1 MPLLSVDELSITFTG
16 RGRRDVRAVDGVSF
30 DVDQGQVVGLVG
42 ESGCGKSV
50 TSLALMGL
58 LPKKGVKLGGRA
70 EYDGKDL
77 LTLSPNAMR
86 DMRGKH
92 LAMIFQDPL
101 SSLNPVIPVGLQVTE
116 ILERHRGM
124 KGAAARKEAAD
135 LLDRVGIP
143 DPTRRLK
150 EYPHQLSGGMR
161 QRALIAMA
169 VACAP
174 RMLIADEPTTA
185 LDVTIQ
191 AQILE
196 LLKELVDQQGTAL
209 LMITHDLGVVAGL
222 CDQVN
227 VLYAG
232 KAVESAGRRELF
244 AQPTHPYAHGL
255 LGSIPR
261 LDAPRGEPLRPIRG
275 SINDRID
282 WADGCAFAPRCDHY
296 TLECLSGTPR
306 LTEPVG
312 AGHGVRCVNPV
323 LTGVEV
329 KSLGVPA
336 EQAVDAEAATE
347 PAEPAEPAEPKIPAQ
362 AAPGTAEKAEPA
374 AAEEKAEPVESDGPA
389 DGPEAKPAP
398 EAKPEAEKKKDA
410 S

>member
-1 MPLLSVDELSITFTG
+1 MSLLTVDELTVTFGG
-16 RGRRDVRAVDGVSF
+16 RGRKESRAVDGVSF
-30 DVDQGQVVGLVG
+30 EVDQGQVVGLVG

-58 LPKKGVKLGGRA
+58 LPDKGVTVGGRA
-70 EYDGKDL
+70 EFDGTDL
-77 LTLSPNAMR
+77 FTMSRSARR
-86 DMRGKH
+86 DLRGSKM
-92 LAMIFQDPL
+92 AMIFQDPL
-101 SSLNPVIPVGLQVTE
+101 SSLNPVVPVGVQVTE

-124 KGAAARKEAAD
+124 KGEAARKEAAH

-196 LLKELVDQQGTAL
+196 LLKELVDQEGTAL

-232 KAVESAGRRELF
+232 RVVESAGRRELF
-244 AQPTHPYAHGL
+244 AHPTHPYAHGL

-261 LDAPRGEPLRPIRG
+261 LDAPRGEPLSPIRG
-275 SINDRID
+275 SINDRIA
-282 WADGCAFAPRCDHY
+282 WADGCAFAPRCDRY
-296 TLECLSGTPR
+296 EMGCLTGTPQ
-306 LTEPVG
+306 LTEPRA
-312 AGHGVRCVNPV
+312 AGHQVRCVNPV
-323 LTGVEV
+323 LD
-329 KSLGVPA
+329 
-336 EQAVDAEAATE
+336 DA
-347 PAEPAEPAEPKIPAQ
+347 
-362 AAPGTAEKAEPA
+362 KAEEVTA
-374 AAEEKAEPVESDGPA
+374 
-389 DGPEAKPAP
+389 
-398 EAKPEAEKKKDA
+398 
-410 S
+410 

>member
-1 MPLLSVDELSITFTG
+1 MALLSVDELTVTFTG
-16 RGRRDVRAVDGVSF
+16 RGRRDVKAVSGVSF

-58 LPKKGVKLGGRA
+58 LPRRGVTVGGRA
-70 EYDGKDL
+70 GFDGTDL
-77 LTLSPNAMR
+77 LSLSPGKMR
-86 DMRGKH
+86 DLRGSQ

-101 SSLNPVIPVGLQVTE
+101 SSLNPVVPIGVQVTE
-116 ILERHRGM
+116 ILARHRGL
-124 KGAAARKEAAD
+124 KGEAARKEAAG

-174 RMLIADEPTTA
+174 RLLIADEPTTA

-232 KAVESAGRRELF
+232 KVVESAERRELF
-244 AQPTHPYAHGL
+244 AAPTHPYAHGL

-261 LDAPRGEPLRPIRG
+261 LDAPRGEPLKPIRG
-275 SINDRID
+275 SINDTIAWD
-282 WADGCAFAPRCDHY
+282 DGCAFAPRCDHY
-296 TLECLSGTPR
+296 TLRCLEGAPALGEPRTP
-306 LTEPVG
+306 
-312 AGHGVRCVNPV
+312 GHQVRCVNPV
-323 LTGVEV
+323 FSGGVDELRRTALEPDVAEV
-329 KSLGVPA
+329 SEAVGVA
-336 EQAVDAEAATE
+336 
-347 PAEPAEPAEPKIPAQ
+347 
-362 AAPGTAEKAEPA
+362 GR
-374 AAEEKAEPVESDGPA
+374 A
-389 DGPEAKPAP
+389 DGTDADAADKADGADKEAGA
-398 EAKPEAEKKKDA
+398 
-410 S
+410 

>member
-1 MPLLSVDELSITFTG
+1 MSLLTVDELTVTFGG
-16 RGRRDVRAVDGVSF
+16 RGRKESRAVDGISF
-30 DVDQGQVVGLVG
+30 EVDQGQVVGLVG

-58 LPKKGVKLGGRA
+58 LPAKGLTIGGRA
-70 EYDGKDL
+70 EFDGTDL
-77 LTLSPNAMR
+77 FTMSPSARR
-86 DMRGKH
+86 DLRGSEM
-92 LAMIFQDPL
+92 AMIFQDPL
-101 SSLNPVIPVGLQVTE
+101 SSLNPVVPIGVQVTE

-124 KGAAARKEAAD
+124 KGEAARKEAAH

-150 EYPHQLSGGMR
+150 EYPHQMSGGMR

-174 RMLIADEPTTA
+174 RLLIADEPTTA

-196 LLKELVDQQGTAL
+196 LLKELVDQEGTAL

-232 KAVESAGRRELF
+232 KVVESAGRRELF
-244 AQPTHPYAHGL
+244 AHPTHPYAHGL

-261 LDAPRGEPLRPIRG
+261 LDAPRGEPLNPIRG
-275 SINDRID
+275 SINDRIA
-282 WADGCAFAPRCDHY
+282 WADGCAFAPRCDRY
-296 TLECLSGTPR
+296 EMGCLSGTPQ
-306 LTEPVG
+306 LGEPRA
-312 AGHGVRCVNPV
+312 AGHQVRCVNPV
-323 LTGVEV
+323 LDDAKAEE
-329 KSLGVPA
+329 VPA
-336 EQAVDAEAATE
+336 
-347 PAEPAEPAEPKIPAQ
+347 
-362 AAPGTAEKAEPA
+362 
-374 AAEEKAEPVESDGPA
+374 
-389 DGPEAKPAP
+389 
-398 EAKPEAEKKKDA
+398 
-410 S
+410 

>member
-1 MPLLSVDELSITFTG
+1 MSLLTVDELTVTFGG
-16 RGRRDVRAVDGVSF
+16 RGRKESRAVDGVSF
-30 DVDQGQVVGLVG
+30 EVDQGQVVGLVG

-58 LPKKGVKLGGRA
+58 LPSKGLTIGGRA
-70 EYDGKDL
+70 DFDGTNLFTMSASARRDL
-77 LTLSPNAMR
+77 
-86 DMRGKH
+86 RGSEM
-92 LAMIFQDPL
+92 AMIFQDPL
-101 SSLNPVIPVGLQVTE
+101 SSLNPVVPVGVQVTE

-124 KGAAARKEAAD
+124 KGEAARKEAAD

-196 LLKELVDQQGTAL
+196 LLKELVDQEGTAL

-232 KAVESAGRRELF
+232 KVVESAGRRELF
-244 AQPTHPYAHGL
+244 GHPTHPYAHGL

-261 LDAPRGEPLRPIRG
+261 LDAPRGEPLNPIRG
-275 SINDRID
+275 SINDRIA
-282 WADGCAFAPRCDHY
+282 WADGCAFAPRCDRY
-296 TLECLSGTPR
+296 EMGCLTGTPQ
-306 LTEPVG
+306 LTEPRA
-312 AGHGVRCVNPV
+312 AGHQVRCVNPV
-323 LTGVEV
+323 LDDAKAEE
-329 KSLGVPA
+329 VPA
-336 EQAVDAEAATE
+336 
-347 PAEPAEPAEPKIPAQ
+347 
-362 AAPGTAEKAEPA
+362 
-374 AAEEKAEPVESDGPA
+374 
-389 DGPEAKPAP
+389 
-398 EAKPEAEKKKDA
+398 
-410 S
+410 